1 MLSRAITA
9 SLLLVLAGCTN
20 IKVEP
25 VAPQYKISQ
34 LCIEENPKV
43 VVGDFV
49 DGLQT
54 LLRKH
59 NIDSRLY
66 ATPIPSRCEYRLTYT
81 AIRSWDFSPYLSD
94 ANVRLFKGDQQI
106 GFGQYHLTGEGGF
119 DPSKVASVEE
129 KMGPVINQLL
139 GQNK

>member
-66 ATPIPSRCEYRLTYT
+66 ATPIPDSCEYRLTYT
-81 AIRSWDFSPYLSD
+81 AIRSWDFSRTCPMPMSGSSR
-94 ANVRLFKGDQQI
+94 AISR
-106 GFGQYHLTGEGGF
+106 
-119 DPSKVASVEE
+119 SVS
-129 KMGPVINQLL
+129 GNTT
-139 GQNK
+139 

>member
-1 MLSRAITA
+1 MLFRALA
-9 SLLLVLAGCTN
+9 SILLLTLTGCTN

-25 VAPQYKISQ
+25 VAPQYRISR

-49 DGLQT
+49 DGVQV

-59 NIDSRLY
+59 GIESRLY
-66 ATPIPSRCEYRLTYT
+66 VAPLPGSCEYRLSYT
-81 AIRSWDFSPYLSD
+81 ATRSWDFSAYLSD
-94 ANVRLFKGDQQI
+94 ANIWLYKDDKQI
-106 GFGQYHLTGEGGF
+106 GFAQYHLTGEGGF
-119 DPSKVASVEE
+119 DLSKVATVEE

-139 GQNK
+139 GQGK